1 MAKKTEITN
10 AIPKTTIHLDPNA
23 VPETPEVGPAVEE
36 TVVSVEPAKKVK
48 RRKARTTEEL
58 HKLPY
63 NKGWTDA
70 ETRAYINYLREEI
83 ALKTNMIEELKV
95 SCQRFNEM
103 YQNCDTAYQ
112 RLKTAIDNRESFIKQ
127 VVGTAYASIM
137 NMKEMQ
143 V

>member
-1 MAKKTEITN
+1 MAKKNT
-10 AIPKTTIHLDPNA
+10 IPEATTDEALTVVTDTP
-23 VPETPEVGPAVEE
+23 VSETAVEE
-36 TVVSVEPAKKVK
+36 TVVSVEPAKKK

-83 ALKTNMIEELKV
+83 ALKTNMIEELKI

-112 RLKTAIDNRESFIKQ
+112 RLKAAIDNRESFIKQ

>member
-1 MAKKTEITN
+1 MAKKDTIPEATTDEALTVITD
-10 AIPKTTIHLDPNA
+10 APA
-23 VPETPEVGPAVEE
+23 SETAVEE
-36 TVVSVEPAKKVK
+36 TAAPVKKVK
-48 RRKARTTEEL
+48 RRKSRTTEEL
-58 HKLPY
+58 HELPY
-63 NKGWTDA
+63 SKGWTDA

-83 ALKTNMIEELKV
+83 ALKTNMIQELKL

-112 RLKTAIDNRESFIKQ
+112 RLKAAIENREGFIKQ
-127 VVGTAYASIM
+127 VVSTAYASIM

>member
-1 MAKKTEITN
+1 MAKKDTIPEATTDEALTVITD
-10 AIPKTTIHLDPNA
+10 APA
-23 VPETPEVGPAVEE
+23 SETAVEE
-36 TVVSVEPAKKVK
+36 IAAPVKKVK
-48 RRKARTTEEL
+48 RRKSRTVEEL
-58 HKLPY
+58 HELPY
-63 NKGWTDA
+63 SKGWTDA

-83 ALKTNMIEELKV
+83 ALKTNMIQELKL

-112 RLKTAIDNRESFIKQ
+112 RLKAAIENREGFIKQ
-127 VVGTAYASIM
+127 VVSTAYASIM

>member
-1 MAKKTEITN
+1 MAKKNT
-10 AIPKTTIHLDPNA
+10 
-23 VPETPEVGPAVEE
+23 TPEATTDEALNVVTDTPISETAVEE
-36 TVVSVEPAKKVK
+36 TTTPTKKVK
-48 RRKARTTEEL
+48 RRKTRTTEEL

-112 RLKTAIDNRESFIKQ
+112 RLKAAIDNRESFIKQ

>member
-1 MAKKTEITN
+1 MAKKNT
-10 AIPKTTIHLDPNA
+10 IPEATTDEALTVVTDTPVA
-23 VPETPEVGPAVEE
+23 ETAVEE
-36 TVVSVEPAKKVK
+36 TAAPEKKTK
-48 RRKARTTEEL
+48 RRKSRTAEEL
-58 HKLPY
+58 NELPY
-63 NKGWTDA
+63 SKGWTDA

-83 ALKTNMIEELKV
+83 ALKTNMIQELKL

-112 RLKTAIDNRESFIKQ
+112 RLKAAIENREGFIKQ
-127 VVGTAYASIM
+127 VVSTAYASIM

>member
-1 MAKKTEITN
+1 MAKKNT
-10 AIPKTTIHLDPNA
+10 
-23 VPETPEVGPAVEE
+23 TPEATTDEALTVVTDTPVSETAVEE
-36 TVVSVEPAKKVK
+36 TVVSVEPAKKK

-112 RLKTAIDNRESFIKQ
+112 RLKAAIDNRESFIKQ

>member
-1 MAKKTEITN
+1 MAKKNT
-10 AIPKTTIHLDPNA
+10 IPEATTDEALTVVTDTP
-23 VPETPEVGPAVEE
+23 VSETTVEE
-36 TVVSVEPAKKVK
+36 TAAPEKKTK
-48 RRKARTTEEL
+48 RRKSRTTEEL

-63 NKGWTDA
+63 SKGWTDT

-83 ALKTNMIEELKV
+83 ALKTNMIQELKL

-112 RLKTAIDNRESFIKQ
+112 RLKAAIENREGFIKQ
-127 VVGTAYASIM
+127 VVSTAYASIM

>member
-1 MAKKTEITN
+1 MAKKDT
-10 AIPKTTIHLDPNA
+10 IPVATTDEALTVVTDTPVA
-23 VPETPEVGPAVEE
+23 ETAVEE
-36 TVVSVEPAKKVK
+36 TAAPEKKTK
-48 RRKARTTEEL
+48 RRKSRTTEEL

-63 NKGWTDA
+63 SKGWTDA

-83 ALKTNMIEELKV
+83 ALKTNMIQELKL

-112 RLKTAIDNRESFIKQ
+112 RLKAAIENREGFIKQ
-127 VVGTAYASIM
+127 VVSTAYASIM

>member
-1 MAKKTEITN
+1 MAKKDT
-10 AIPKTTIHLDPNA
+10 IPEATTDEALT
-23 VPETPEVGPAVEE
+23 VVTETPVAETIVEE
-36 TVVSVEPAKKVK
+36 TAAPAKKVK
-48 RRKARTTEEL
+48 RRKSRTTEEL
-58 HKLPY
+58 HELPY
-63 NKGWTDA
+63 SKGWTDA

-83 ALKTNMIEELKV
+83 ALKTNMIQELKL

-112 RLKTAIDNRESFIKQ
+112 RLKAAIENREGFIKQ
-127 VVGTAYASIM
+127 VVSTAYASIM

>member
-1 MAKKTEITN
+1 MAKKNT
-10 AIPKTTIHLDPNA
+10 
-23 VPETPEVGPAVEE
+23 TPEATTDEALTVVTEAPVAETAVEE
-36 TVVSVEPAKKVK
+36 IAAPVKKVK
-48 RRKARTTEEL
+48 RRKSRTTEEL

>member
-1 MAKKTEITN
+1 MAKKNT
-10 AIPKTTIHLDPNA
+10 
-23 VPETPEVGPAVEE
+23 TPEATTDEALTVVTDTPVAETAVEE
-36 TVVSVEPAKKVK
+36 TAAPEKKTK
-48 RRKARTTEEL
+48 RRKSRTTEEL

-63 NKGWTDA
+63 SKGWTDA

-83 ALKTNMIEELKV
+83 ALKTNMIQELKL

-112 RLKTAIDNRESFIKQ
+112 RLKAAIENREGFIKQ
-127 VVGTAYASIM
+127 VVSTAYASIM

>member
-1 MAKKTEITN
+1 MAKKNT
-10 AIPKTTIHLDPNA
+10 
-23 VPETPEVGPAVEE
+23 TPEATTDEALTVATDTPVSETAVEE
-36 TVVSVEPAKKVK
+36 TVVSVEPAKKK

>member
-1 MAKKTEITN
+1 MAKKDT
-10 AIPKTTIHLDPNA
+10 
-23 VPETPEVGPAVEE
+23 TPEVTTDEALTVVTDAPVTEAAVEE
-36 TVVSVEPAKKVK
+36 TATPEKKTK
-48 RRKARTTEEL
+48 RRKSRTTEEL

-63 NKGWTDA
+63 SKGWTDA

-83 ALKTNMIEELKV
+83 ALKTNMIQELKL

-112 RLKTAIDNRESFIKQ
+112 RLKAAIENREGFIKQ
-127 VVGTAYASIM
+127 VVSTAYASIM

>member
-1 MAKKTEITN
+1 MAKKDT
-10 AIPKTTIHLDPNA
+10 IPEATTDEALSVVTDTPVA
-23 VPETPEVGPAVEE
+23 ETAVEE
-36 TVVSVEPAKKVK
+36 TATPEKKTK
-48 RRKARTTEEL
+48 RRKSRTTEEL

-63 NKGWTDA
+63 SKSWTDA

-83 ALKTNMIEELKV
+83 ALKTNMIQELKL

-112 RLKTAIDNRESFIKQ
+112 RLKAAIENREGFIKQ
-127 VVGTAYASIM
+127 VVSTAYASIM

>member
-1 MAKKTEITN
+1 MAKKNT
-10 AIPKTTIHLDPNA
+10 IPEATTDEALTVVTDTP
-23 VPETPEVGPAVEE
+23 VSETAVEE
-36 TVVSVEPAKKVK
+36 TTAPAKKTK
-48 RRKARTTEEL
+48 RRKSRTAEEL
-58 HKLPY
+58 NELPY
-63 NKGWTDA
+63 SKGWTDA

-83 ALKTNMIEELKV
+83 ALKTNMIQELKL

-112 RLKTAIDNRESFIKQ
+112 RLKAAIENREGFIKQ
-127 VVGTAYASIM
+127 VVSTAYASIM

>member
-1 MAKKTEITN
+1 MAKKDT
-10 AIPKTTIHLDPNA
+10 IPEATTDEALTVVTDTP
-23 VPETPEVGPAVEE
+23 VSETAVEE
-36 TVVSVEPAKKVK
+36 TTAPAKKTK
-48 RRKARTTEEL
+48 RRKSRTAEEL
-58 HKLPY
+58 NELPY
-63 NKGWTDA
+63 SKGWTDA

-83 ALKTNMIEELKV
+83 ALKTNMIQELKL

-112 RLKTAIDNRESFIKQ
+112 RLKAAIENREGFIKQ
-127 VVGTAYASIM
+127 IVSTAYASIM

>member
-1 MAKKTEITN
+1 MAKKNT
-10 AIPKTTIHLDPNA
+10 
-23 VPETPEVGPAVEE
+23 TPEATTDEALTVVTDTPVSETAVEE
-36 TVVSVEPAKKVK
+36 TVVSVEPTKKK

>member
-1 MAKKTEITN
+1 MAKKNT
-10 AIPKTTIHLDPNA
+10 IPEATTDEALTVVTDTP
-23 VPETPEVGPAVEE
+23 VSETAVEE
-36 TVVSVEPAKKVK
+36 TATPEKKTK
-48 RRKARTTEEL
+48 RRKSRTTEEL

-63 NKGWTDA
+63 SKGWTDA

-83 ALKTNMIEELKV
+83 ALKTNMIQELKL

-112 RLKTAIDNRESFIKQ
+112 RLKAAIENREGFIKQ
-127 VVGTAYASIM
+127 VVSTAYASIM

>member
-1 MAKKTEITN
+1 MAKKNT
-10 AIPKTTIHLDPNA
+10 IPEATTDEALTVVTDTP
-23 VPETPEVGPAVEE
+23 VSETAVEE
-36 TVVSVEPAKKVK
+36 ATVSVEPAKKK

-70 ETRAYINYLREEI
+70 EIRTYINYLREEI

-103 YQNCDTAYQ
+103 YQNCDTACQ
-112 RLKTAIDNRESFIKQ
+112 RLKAAMDERESCIKQ

>member
-1 MAKKTEITN
+1 MTKKNTLPE
-10 AIPKTTIHLDPNA
+10 ATTDEALTVVTDTP
-23 VPETPEVGPAVEE
+23 VSETAVEE
-36 TVVSVEPAKKVK
+36 TVVSVEPAKKK

-112 RLKTAIDNRESFIKQ
+112 RLKAAIDNRESFIKQ

>member
-1 MAKKTEITN
+1 MVKKNT
-10 AIPKTTIHLDPNA
+10 
-23 VPETPEVGPAVEE
+23 TPEATTDEALTVVTDTPVSETAVEE
-36 TVVSVEPAKKVK
+36 TVVSVEPAKKK

>member
-1 MAKKTEITN
+1 MAKKNT
-10 AIPKTTIHLDPNA
+10 IPEATTDEALTVVTDTPVA
-23 VPETPEVGPAVEE
+23 ETAVEE
-36 TVVSVEPAKKVK
+36 IAAPEKKTK
-48 RRKARTTEEL
+48 RRKSRTTEEL

-63 NKGWTDA
+63 SKGWTDA

-83 ALKTNMIEELKV
+83 ALKTNMIQELKL

-112 RLKTAIDNRESFIKQ
+112 RLKAAIENREGFIKQ
-127 VVGTAYASIM
+127 VVSTAYASIM

>member
-1 MAKKTEITN
+1 MAKKDT
-10 AIPKTTIHLDPNA
+10 IPVATTDEALTVVTDTPVA
-23 VPETPEVGPAVEE
+23 ETAVEE
-36 TVVSVEPAKKVK
+36 TAAPEKKTK
-48 RRKARTTEEL
+48 RRKSRTTEEL

-83 ALKTNMIEELKV
+83 ALKTNMIQELKL

-112 RLKTAIDNRESFIKQ
+112 RLKAAIENREGFIKQ

>member
-1 MAKKTEITN
+1 MAKKNT
-10 AIPKTTIHLDPNA
+10 IPEATTDEALTVVTDTP
-23 VPETPEVGPAVEE
+23 VSETAVEE
-36 TVVSVEPAKKVK
+36 TTAPAKKTK
-48 RRKARTTEEL
+48 RRKSRTAEEL
-58 HKLPY
+58 NELPY

-83 ALKTNMIEELKV
+83 ALKTNMIQELKL

-112 RLKTAIDNRESFIKQ
+112 RLKAAIENREGFIKQ
-127 VVGTAYASIM
+127 VVSTAYASIM

>member
-1 MAKKTEITN
+1 MAKKNT
-10 AIPKTTIHLDPNA
+10 IPETTTDEALTVVTDTP
-23 VPETPEVGPAVEE
+23 VPETTVEE
-36 TVVSVEPAKKVK
+36 TAAPVKKVK
-48 RRKARTTEEL
+48 RRKSRTTEEL
-58 HKLPY
+58 HELPY
-63 NKGWTDA
+63 SKGWTDA

-83 ALKTNMIEELKV
+83 ALKTNMIQELKL

-112 RLKTAIDNRESFIKQ
+112 RLKAAIENREGFIKQ
-127 VVGTAYASIM
+127 VVSTAYASIM